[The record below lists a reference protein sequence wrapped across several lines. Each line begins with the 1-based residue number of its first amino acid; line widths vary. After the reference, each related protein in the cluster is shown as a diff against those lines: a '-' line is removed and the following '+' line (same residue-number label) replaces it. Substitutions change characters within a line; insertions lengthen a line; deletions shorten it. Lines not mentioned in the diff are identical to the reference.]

1 MVLLS
6 RDDARVVT
14 DARTAAEVLRDL
26 DAAATVSIVLV
37 GCTGVGKSHLLNGL
51 AGEEI
56 SEEST
61 IRPTTTSIVTAS
73 LSFGT
78 LSDTPAWGVD
88 VAETG
93 EALADADVGVL
104 VVTPSR
110 YADAATQTAWT
121 AIETCPQKLV
131 VLNRQRGTPEERAAV
146 LASVEERFDGE
157 RIVVVEESGN
167 TDGLLDEISR
177 RSSEESVTE
186 VRRTIAL
193 STAQKAA
200 QHIARTVT
208 SSAGD
213 LRRLSDVVESVTR
226 PRLEG
231 RPLAV
236 HESWYETELEVA
248 DEIER
253 LLDELDLEIVKVFGD
268 NLSSRILSETNRW
281 QRPDIEAALA
291 AWRMDTA
298 ARFNAAAAI
307 RWRRRT
313 TRQMID
319 NASWMV
325 GVNPS
330 VVISK
335 RVRRVVGSGFGNM
348 VNEVHGRL
356 LAIADEAVESRV
368 GDWRSSIEEAG
379 SFKPGEL
386 LAAADALG
394 RQ

>member
-1 MVLLS
+1 M
-6 RDDARVVT
+6 VT

>member
-1 MVLLS
+1 M
-6 RDDARVVT
+6 
-14 DARTAAEVLRDL
+14 
-26 DAAATVSIVLV
+26 
-37 GCTGVGKSHLLNGL
+37 
-51 AGEEI
+51 
-56 SEEST
+56 
-61 IRPTTTSIVTAS
+61 
-73 LSFGT
+73 
-78 LSDTPAWGVD
+78 
-88 VAETG
+88 
-93 EALADADVGVL
+93 
-104 VVTPSR
+104 
-110 YADAATQTAWT
+110 
-121 AIETCPQKLV
+121 
-131 VLNRQRGTPEERAAV
+131 